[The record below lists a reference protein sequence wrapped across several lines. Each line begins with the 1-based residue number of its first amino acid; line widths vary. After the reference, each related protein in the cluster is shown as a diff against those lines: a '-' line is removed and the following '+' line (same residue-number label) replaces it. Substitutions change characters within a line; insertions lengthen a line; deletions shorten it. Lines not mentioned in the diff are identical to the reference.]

1 MKRAVSVSIGS
12 SKRNKAVT
20 VKLNGEEISIERI
33 GTDGDLKKAAQ
44 LFSEM
49 DGTVDAFGLG
59 GGDFGTEFDGKFF
72 RYHNVAWIAD
82 GAVKTPVVDG
92 SGLRNTLEYRLAN
105 FIEKEIGDY
114 IDPKRVLLTAA
125 SDRWGMTKGFM
136 EAGYECIFGELMFG
150 IGIPIPLRKV
160 SQLKLL
166 ASALYP
172 IVMRLPFSWIYPTGD
187 KQTVREPK
195 FEKYYQWATVIGG
208 DNNYI
213 VRHMPDKLEGKVI
226 VTNTTTEE
234 DMALFKSAGVKYVV
248 TGTPAIDGRSFGTNM
263 MEAAFIAAS
272 GKNRKLTNDELN
284 EMLDTLDFKPQ
295 IRELN

>member
-1 MKRAVSVSIGS
+1 MKRAVSISIGS
-12 SKRNKAVT
+12 AKRNKAVT
-20 VKLNGEEISIERI
+20 VNLNGEEISIERI
-33 GTDGDLKKAAQ
+33 GTDGDLKKAAK

-92 SGLRNTLEYRLAN
+92 SGLRNTLEYRLAS

-114 IDPKRVLLTAA
+114 INPKKVLLTAA

-136 EAGYECIFGELMFG
+136 DAGYECIFGELMFG
-150 IGIPIPLRKV
+150 IGLPIPLRKV

-172 IVMRLPFSWIYPTGD
+172 IVMRLPFEWIYPTGE

-195 FEKYYQWATVIGG
+195 FEKYYQWASVIGG

-234 DMALFKSAGVKYVV
+234 DMQLFKDAGVKYVV

-272 GKNRKLTNDELN
+272 GKNRKLTDAELN
-284 EMLDTLDFKPQ
+284 EMLDSLNFEPT

>member
-1 MKRAVSVSIGS
+1 MKRAVSISIGS
-12 SKRNKAVT
+12 AKRNKAVT
-20 VKLNGEEISIERI
+20 VNLNGEEISIERI

-92 SGLRNTLEYRLAN
+92 SGLRNTLEYRLAG

-114 IDPKRVLLTAA
+114 INPKKVLLTAA

-136 EAGYECIFGELMFG
+136 DAGYECVFGELMFG
-150 IGIPIPLRKV
+150 IGLPIPLRKV

-172 IVMRLPFSWIYPTGD
+172 IVMRLPFEWIYPTGD

-195 FEKYYQWATVIGG
+195 FEKYYQWASVIGG

-213 VRHMPDKLEGKVI
+213 VRHMPNKLEGKVI

-234 DMALFKSAGVKYVV
+234 DMQLFKDAGVKYVV
-248 TGTPAIDGRSFGTNM
+248 TGTPAIEGRSFGTNM

-284 EMLDTLDFKPQ
+284 EMLDSLNFEPT

>member
-1 MKRAVSVSIGS
+1 MKRAVSISIGS
-12 SKRNKAVT
+12 AKRNKAVT
-20 VKLNGEEISIERI
+20 VNLNGKEISIERI
-33 GTDGDLKKAAQ
+33 GTDGNLKKAAQ

-82 GAVKTPVVDG
+82 GAIKTPVVDG
-92 SGLRNTLEYRLAN
+92 SGLRNTLEYRLAA
-105 FIEKEIGDY
+105 FVEKEIGDY
-114 IDPKRVLLTAA
+114 INPKKVLLTAA

-136 EAGYECIFGELMFG
+136 DAGYECIFGELMFG
-150 IGIPIPLRKV
+150 IGLPIPLRKV

-172 IVMRLPFSWIYPTGD
+172 IVMRLPFEWIYPTGD

-195 FEKYYQWATVIGG
+195 FEKYYQWASVIAG

-213 VRHMPDKLEGKVI
+213 IRHMPDKLEGKVI
-226 VTNTTTEE
+226 VTNTTTAE
-234 DMALFKSAGVKYVV
+234 DMDFFKSAGIKYVV

-284 EMLDTLDFKPQ
+284 KMLDSLNFEPT

>member
-1 MKRAVSVSIGS
+1 MKRAVSISIGS
-12 SKRNKAVT
+12 STRNKAVT
-20 VKLNGEEISIERI
+20 VTLNNEEVSIERI

-92 SGLRNTLEYRLAN
+92 AGLRHTLEYRLAS
-105 FIEKEIGDY
+105 FVEKEIGDY
-114 IDPKRVLLTAA
+114 IDPKHVLFTAA

-150 IGIPIPLRKV
+150 IGVPIPLRKV
-160 SQLKLL
+160 SHLKIF

-172 IVMRLPFSWIYPTGD
+172 IVMRLPFEWIYPTGD

-195 FEKYYQWATVIGG
+195 FEKYYQWASVIGG
-208 DNNYI
+208 DNNFI
-213 VRHMPDKLEGKVI
+213 TRHMPDKLEGKVI

-234 DMALFKSAGVKYVV
+234 DMKLFKDAGVKYVV
-248 TGTPAIDGRSFGTNM
+248 TGTPAVNGRSFGTNM
-263 MEAAFIAAS
+263 MEAAFIAVS

-284 EMLDTLDFKPQ
+284 EMLDSLNFEPT

>member
-1 MKRAVSVSIGS
+1 MKRAVSISIGS
-12 SKRNKAVT
+12 AKRNKAVT
-20 VKLNGEEISIERI
+20 VNLNGKEISIERI
-33 GTDGDLKKAAQ
+33 GTDGNLKKAAQ

-82 GAVKTPVVDG
+82 GAIKTPVVDG
-92 SGLRNTLEYRLAN
+92 SGLRNTLEYRLAA
-105 FIEKEIGDY
+105 FVEKEIGDY
-114 IDPKRVLLTAA
+114 INPKKVLLTAA

-136 EAGYECIFGELMFG
+136 DAGYECIFGELMFG
-150 IGIPIPLRKV
+150 IGLPIPLRKV

-172 IVMRLPFSWIYPTGD
+172 IVMRLPFEWIYPTGD

-195 FEKYYQWATVIGG
+195 FEKYYQWASVIAG

-213 VRHMPDKLEGKVI
+213 IRHMPDKLEGKVI
-226 VTNTTTEE
+226 VTNTTTAE
-234 DMALFKSAGVKYVV
+234 DMDFFKSAGIKYVV

-284 EMLDTLDFKPQ
+284 EMLDSLNFEPT

>member
-20 VKLNGEEISIERI
+20 VNLNGEEISIERI

-59 GGDFGTEFDGKFF
+59 GGDFGTEFAGKFF

-92 SGLRNTLEYRLAN
+92 SGLRNTLEYRLAS
-105 FIEKEIGDY
+105 FIEKELGDY
-114 IDPKRVLLTAA
+114 ITPKRVLLTAA
-125 SDRWGMTKGFM
+125 SDRWGMTKGFI
-136 EAGYECIFGELMFG
+136 EADYECIFGELMFG
-150 IGIPIPLRKV
+150 IGIPIPLRKI

-172 IVMRLPFSWIYPTGD
+172 IVMRLPFAWIYPTGD

-195 FEKYYQWATVIGG
+195 FEKYYQWASVIAG

-213 VRHMPDKLEGKVI
+213 VRHMPNELEGKVI

-284 EMLDTLDFKPQ
+284 EMLDSLNFEPT

>member
-1 MKRAVSVSIGS
+1 MKRAVSISIGS
-12 SKRNKAVT
+12 AKRNKAVT
-20 VKLNGEEISIERI
+20 VNLNGEEISIERI

-92 SGLRNTLEYRLAN
+92 SGLRNTLEYRLAA
-105 FIEKEIGDY
+105 FVEKEIGNY

-136 EAGYECIFGELMFG
+136 DAGYECIFGELMFG

-172 IVMRLPFSWIYPTGD
+172 IVMRLPFEWIYPTGD
-187 KQTVREPK
+187 KQNVREPK
-195 FEKYYQWATVIGG
+195 FEKYYQWASVIGG

-213 VRHMPDKLEGKVI
+213 IRHMPDKLEGKVI

-234 DMALFKSAGVKYVV
+234 DMDFFKSAGIKYVI

-284 EMLDTLDFKPQ
+284 EMLDSLNFEPT

>member
-1 MKRAVSVSIGS
+1 MKRAVSISIGS
-12 SKRNKAVT
+12 AKRNKAVT
-20 VKLNGEEISIERI
+20 VNLNGKEISIERI

-82 GAVKTPVVDG
+82 GAIKTPVVDG
-92 SGLRNTLEYRLAN
+92 SGLRNTLEYRLAA
-105 FIEKEIGDY
+105 FVEKEIGDY
-114 IDPKRVLLTAA
+114 INPKKVLLTAA

-136 EAGYECIFGELMFG
+136 DAGYECIFGELMFG
-150 IGIPIPLRKV
+150 IGLPIPLRKV

-172 IVMRLPFSWIYPTGD
+172 IVMRLPFEWIYPTGD

-195 FEKYYQWATVIGG
+195 FEKYYQWASVIAG

-213 VRHMPDKLEGKVI
+213 IRHMPDKLEGKVI
-226 VTNTTTEE
+226 VTNTTTAE
-234 DMALFKSAGVKYVV
+234 DMDFFKSAGIKYVV

-284 EMLDTLDFKPQ
+284 KMLDSLNFEPT

>member
-1 MKRAVSVSIGS
+1 MKRAVSISIGS
-12 SKRNKAVT
+12 AKRNKAVT
-20 VKLNGEEISIERI
+20 VNLNGEEISIERI

-92 SGLRNTLEYRLAN
+92 SGLRNTLEYRLAS
-105 FIEKEIGDY
+105 FIEKEIGNY

-136 EAGYECIFGELMFG
+136 DAGYECIFGELMFG

-160 SQLKLL
+160 GQLKLL

-172 IVMRLPFSWIYPTGD
+172 IVMRLPFEWIYPTGD

-234 DMALFKSAGVKYVV
+234 DMQLFKDAGVKYVI
-248 TGTPAIDGRSFGTNM
+248 TGTPAIEGRSFGTNM

-284 EMLDTLDFKPQ
+284 EMLDSLNFEPT